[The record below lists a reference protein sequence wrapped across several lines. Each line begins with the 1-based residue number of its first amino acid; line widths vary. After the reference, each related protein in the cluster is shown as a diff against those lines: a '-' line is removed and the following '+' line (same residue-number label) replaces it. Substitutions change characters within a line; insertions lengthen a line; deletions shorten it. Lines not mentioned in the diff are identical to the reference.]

1 VRNTNISTAYDW
13 IPHRNGFAVIGGKV
27 SFEGTHFNLQLGTSF
42 INTTATFFTTQG
54 WFFGVGAYLEILN
67 SSFMMSNSSFSS
79 YDTGFFVSTSSL
91 SMVQSEIKVAD
102 DSRMILTA
110 SMVNL
115 TDSSLNLGHGDF
127 HLQDSNATLTRSFV
141 HSWGASSTSNQLGV
155 SNSTVVA
162 ACDSRDDH
170 FAVFESAAG
179 VYVEASA
186 ISFRNCSCDASNAL
200 KASRFLDG
208 SSGGIDIDKSSVHFE
223 GCMASKEAR
232 PILV

>member
-1 VRNTNISTAYDW
+1 MT
-13 IPHRNGFAVIGGKV
+13 
-27 SFEGTHFNLQLGTSF
+27 
-42 INTTATFFTTQG
+42 
-54 WFFGVGAYLEILN
+54 
-67 SSFMMSNSSFSS
+67 
-79 YDTGFFVSTSSL
+79 
-91 SMVQSEIKVAD
+91 
-102 DSRMILTA
+102 
-110 SMVNL
+110 L

-127 HLQDSNATLTRSFV
+127 LLQDSNATLTRSFV
-141 HSWGASSTSNQLGV
+141 HSWGETGNQLGV